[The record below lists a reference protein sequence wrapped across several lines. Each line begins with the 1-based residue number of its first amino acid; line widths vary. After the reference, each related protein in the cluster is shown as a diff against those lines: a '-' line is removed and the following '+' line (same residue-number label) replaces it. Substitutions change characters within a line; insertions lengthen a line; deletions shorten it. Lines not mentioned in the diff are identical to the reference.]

1 MAVEEVEYEDEVE
14 DKENDR
20 GGWDETGERKS
31 WALYFDRNDD
41 GLAGIIEGWRTF
53 EVELIR
59 KERRRRKGDEG
70 D

>member
-1 MAVEEVEYEDEVE
+1 VAVEEVEYED
-14 DKENDR
+14 DKEKDDDR
-20 GGWDETGERKS
+20 GGWDEKGERKS

-41 GLAGIIEGWRTF
+41 GLVGIIEGWRTF

-59 KERRRRKGDEG
+59 KERRKRKDEEG

>member
-1 MAVEEVEYEDEVE
+1 VAVEEVEHEDE
-14 DKENDR
+14 KEKDDAA
-20 GGWDETGERKS
+20 GGWDEKGERKS

-41 GLAGIIEGWRTF
+41 GLAGIIEGWRMF

-59 KERRRRKGDEG
+59 KERRKKKDEEG